1 MFLVMDLSCAYC
13 YFSLWKNSVERG
25 LKADDILAPD
35 KNGRLG
41 GFALFLC
48 YISCSCSKADLNFI
62 DTANPWL
69 NDSAC

>member
-25 LKADDILAPD
+25 LKADGVLAPD

-41 GFALFLC
+41 GFALFLSV
-48 YISCSCSKADLNFI
+48 I
-62 DTANPWL
+62 
-69 NDSAC
+69 

>member
-25 LKADDILAPD
+25 LEADDVLAPD
-35 KNGRLG
+35 KNGW
-41 GFALFLC
+41 FCFVSFC

>member
-25 LKADDILAPD
+25 LKADDVLAPD

-41 GFALFLC
+41 GFALLLSV
-48 YISCSCSKADLNFI
+48 I
-62 DTANPWL
+62 
-69 NDSAC
+69 